1 MALELDGAVESI
13 LKSASVCR
21 ALCAVCQNHERWMRI
36 CTRRWWSSGLP
47 EHVHDWRRFYIQRC
61 SAEAGAQ
68 VQRVKLE
75 KGVAEA
81 AAAEARGEAEYQEE
95 ERESMIAWSVGQRAA
110 IERLE
115 ALATQHGVDPGLV
128 AAAARIYVPPRNE

>member
-1 MALELDGAVESI
+1 MKNPLSITMTRRPAMGGSRVPTLPDELLESVVMALELDGAVESI

-61 SAEAGAQ
+61 SAEAGSKSRRQ
-68 VQRVKLE
+68 DV
-75 KGVAEA
+75 
-81 AAAEARGEAEYQEE
+81 
-95 ERESMIAWSVGQRAA
+95 
-110 IERLE
+110 
-115 ALATQHGVDPGLV
+115 H
-128 AAAARIYVPPRNE
+128 